1 MSCVVPAPGVNVD
14 GDDRWLCLHKLFLA
28 EGTEKEPDVVVLG
41 DYTVAFLQQSEASF
55 LNRRIFACVCR
66 REIHILSREL
76 KCLFF
81 YLKVWENYF
90 APLHCLNFG
99 IPEDRIENVLWRIE
113 NGELDNVKAKVV
125 VLSVGSNDNASSPE
139 AVSEGI
145 VTCTTAIKSR
155 LPEAQIVVLKLLPCG
170 QHPNSQR
177 DRRRQINELLAKAL
191 KGQPQVQLV
200 DLDPGLVRPDGTIG
214 YHDMFDFLHL
224 SRQGFVSTF
233 EPLADLVA
241 QLLREAA
248 GAGDTPVAAS

>member
-1 MSCVVPAPGVNVD
+1 MSCVVPAPGLNVD

-41 DYTVAFLQQSEASF
+41 DYTVAFLQQSE
-55 LNRRIFACVCR
+55 
-66 REIHILSREL
+66 
-76 KCLFF
+76 
-81 YLKVWENYF
+81 VWENYF

-125 VLSVGSNDNASSPE
+125 VLSVGSNDNTSSPE

>member
-1 MSCVVPAPGVNVD
+1 MSCTVPAPGASVD

-41 DYTVAFLQQSEASF
+41 DYTVAFLQQSE
-55 LNRRIFACVCR
+55 
-66 REIHILSREL
+66 
-76 KCLFF
+76 
-81 YLKVWENYF
+81 VWENYF

-113 NGELDNVKAKVV
+113 NGELDNIKAKVV
-125 VLSVGSNDNASSPE
+125 VLSVGSNNNTSSPE
-139 AVSEGI
+139 AVAEGI

-155 LPEAQIVVLKLLPCG
+155 LPEAQVVVLKLLPCG

-224 SRQGFVSTF
+224 SRQGYVSTF

>member
-1 MSCVVPAPGVNVD
+1 MSCTVPEPGASVD

-55 LNRRIFACVCR
+55 VQSKHLCTCLCHFRRSCFIW
-66 REIHILSREL
+66 IL
-76 KCLFF
+76 CCPQ
-81 YLKVWENYF
+81 VWENYF

-113 NGELDNVKAKVV
+113 NGELDNIKAKVV
-125 VLSVGSNDNASSPE
+125 VLSVGSNNNTSPPE
-139 AVSEGI
+139 AVAEGI

-155 LPEAQIVVLKLLPCG
+155 LPEAQVVVLKLLPCG

-224 SRQGFVSTF
+224 SRQGYVSTF

>member
-1 MSCVVPAPGVNVD
+1 MSCTVPAPGASVD

-41 DYTVAFLQQSEASF
+41 DYTVAFLQQSE
-55 LNRRIFACVCR
+55 
-66 REIHILSREL
+66 
-76 KCLFF
+76 
-81 YLKVWENYF
+81 VWENYF

-113 NGELDNVKAKVV
+113 NGELDNIKAKVV
-125 VLSVGSNDNASSPE
+125 VLSVGSNNNTSTPE
-139 AVSEGI
+139 AVAEGI

-155 LPEAQIVVLKLLPCG
+155 LPEAQVVVLKLLPCG

-177 DRRRQINELLAKAL
+177 DWRRQINELLTKAL
-191 KGQPQVQLV
+191 KGQPQVQVV

-224 SRQGFVSTF
+224 SRQGYVSTF

>member
-1 MSCVVPAPGVNVD
+1 MSCVVPAPGVSVD
-14 GDDRWLCLHKLFLA
+14 GDDRWLCLHKLFLT

-41 DYTVAFLQQSEASF
+41 DYTV
-55 LNRRIFACVCR
+55 
-66 REIHILSREL
+66 
-76 KCLFF
+76 
-81 YLKVWENYF
+81 
-90 APLHCLNFG
+90 
-99 IPEDRIENVLWRIE
+99 
-113 NGELDNVKAKVV
+113 V
-125 VLSVGSNDNASSPE
+125 VLSVGSNNTTSSAE
-139 AVSEGI
+139 AVAEGI
-145 VTCTTAIKSR
+145 VACTTAIKSR
-155 LPEAQIVVLKLLPCG
+155 LPEAQVVVLKLLPCG

-224 SRQGFVSTF
+224 SRQGYVSTF

-248 GAGDTPVAAS
+248 GTGDAPVATS

>member
-41 DYTVAFLQQSEASF
+41 DYTVAFLQQSE
-55 LNRRIFACVCR
+55 
-66 REIHILSREL
+66 
-76 KCLFF
+76 
-81 YLKVWENYF
+81 VWENYF

-113 NGELDNVKAKVV
+113 NGELDNVKAK
-125 VLSVGSNDNASSPE
+125 
-139 AVSEGI
+139 
-145 VTCTTAIKSR
+145 
-155 LPEAQIVVLKLLPCG
+155 KLLPCG